1 MKCPKCQTENPASK
15 SYCRECGAKLLG
27 ICPRCGSESLPR
39 DRFCGVCGQKLPA
52 KEPFERIEVP
62 IEGERKQVTVLFSD
76 LSGYTTM
83 SERLDPEE
91 VQEIM
96 TRIFGETAQVVTKY
110 EGFIEKFIGDAVMAF
125 FGVPKAHEDDPVR
138 AIRVAR
144 EIHSLVE
151 GMNHQLREKVGQPLL
166 MHTGINTGLVV
177 TGGADPH
184 RGTHEFAGDT
194 INLASRLTSLAR
206 AGEILVGPE
215 TYRQSVAYFNFEDLE
230 PTKIKG
236 KEEVVRIY
244 RVLSPRER
252 PRRTRHFHG
261 LRADLIGRKAQ
272 LAQIERALQRL
283 REGKGTIFSI
293 CGEPGTGKSR
303 LIEEFKATLDLKRIQ
318 WLEGHA
324 HPYTENI
331 PYFPLI
337 DLLNRFW
344 QIEEGDPP
352 RKVREK
358 IESGVERLIGKRGDL
373 ACYIGSLYA
382 LEDSEVEGMSP
393 ESWKSRIQEAVQ
405 AIFLPPIQMS
415 PTVICLEDLH
425 WSDPSFL
432 DLLRVIPPGF
442 KHPALLLCVYRPP
455 FNLFTSD
462 ETNSMGKL
470 YEEIRLRDL
479 SPAEA
484 QDMMESLLK
493 TETLPADLRRF
504 VQEKVEGNPFY
515 LEEVIHSLIESETL
529 IHDNAGWR
537 LTRPIRESDIPSTIQ
552 GVISARLDR
561 LERETKRVLQEASV
575 IGRAFLYEILKR
587 VTDFPDHID
596 QCLSDLERLDLIRTR
611 SLEPDIEYMFNHTLT
626 QEVVYNGLLRKER
639 REIHERIARV
649 MEQLFR
655 GRLSESYETLA
666 FHFRQGQSFHKAV
679 DYLVKSGEKSL
690 GRYALEES
698 HQYFKDAFEL
708 LANQQDRRKEEEELL
723 IDVLIKWAFVF
734 YYRGDLRR
742 LVDLLKAHESLAESL
757 GDKARLGML
766 YAWLGFALCIRE
778 NYRDSYQYLGHALKL
793 GEEIENQQIIGY
805 ACAWFTWTCAELGL
819 LEEAIHFGKR
829 AQEISRVFESDH
841 FLYFISLSA
850 MGQAYW
856 HRGEASNG
864 FETAK
869 ALLEHG
875 EKRSNNR
882 SLVWG
887 HYIMGWSHFTEG
899 DFSSAAARFQQ
910 AIQISTDPYYAQ
922 FPRLGLVYSYI
933 SKGQFQMADQDLHKV
948 LNFSQEFGAEIL
960 GTPAQGLLGL
970 VSVGKGHLSQGIKL
984 LKTVQ
989 KIWLEKQRRC
999 LYAASEYMLGRVYLE
1014 IGQRTTPIS
1023 LSTIIRNAGFLLRAI
1038 PFVGRKAERHFNRSI
1053 EVAREIGAKGTLGR
1067 AYLDLG
1073 LLYRA
1078 KGKTNQARECL
1089 GMAVRVFEQCE
1100 AAIYVNQA
1108 REALRNLE

>member
-1 MKCPKCQTENPASK
+1 MKCPNCQTENPATK
-15 SYCRECGAKLLG
+15 SFCHECGTKLLG
-27 ICPRCGSESLPR
+27 MCPRCGSESLPL
-39 DRFCGVCGQKLPA
+39 DRFCGECGEKLPTT
-52 KEPFERIEVP
+52 EPCERIEVP
-62 IEGERKQVTVLFSD
+62 IEAERKQATVLFSD
-76 LSGYTTM
+76 LSGYTAM

-96 TRIFGETAQVVTKY
+96 TRIFGEIAQVVAKY
-110 EGFIEKFIGDAVMAF
+110 EGFIEKFIGDAVMAL
-125 FGVPKAHEDDPVR
+125 FGVPKAHEDDPIR

-151 GMNHQLREKVGQPLL
+151 GMNHQLSGRVGQPLL

-177 TGGADPH
+177 TGGVDPR
-184 RGTHEFAGDT
+184 RGTHELAGNT

-215 TYRQSVAYFNFEDLE
+215 TYRQSAEYFNFEDLE
-230 PTKIKG
+230 PTKISG
-236 KEEVVRIY
+236 KEETVRIY
-244 RVLSPRER
+244 RVLSPKGR

-261 LRADLIGRKAQ
+261 LRASLIGRKAQ
-272 LAQIERALQRL
+272 LAQIERAVQRL
-283 REGKGTIFSI
+283 REGKGTILSI

-303 LIEEFKATLDLKRIQ
+303 LVEEFKATLDLKRIQ

-324 HPYTENI
+324 HPYTQNI
-331 PYFPLI
+331 PYSPLI

-358 IESGVERLIGKRGDL
+358 IESGVERLIGRRGDV

-382 LEDSEVEGMSP
+382 LDDPVVEGISP

-425 WSDPSFL
+425 WADPSFL

-442 KHPALLLCVYRPP
+442 KHPAVLLCVYRPP
-455 FNLFTSD
+455 FNLFTTHEID
-462 ETNSMGKL
+462 SMGKL

-479 SPAEA
+479 SPSEA
-484 QDMMESLLK
+484 QNMMESLLK
-493 TETLPADLRRF
+493 TETLPSDLRRF
-504 VQEKVEGNPFY
+504 IQEKAEGNPFY
-515 LEEVIHSLIESETL
+515 LEEVIHSLMESETL
-529 IHDNAGWR
+529 IHDTEGWR
-537 LTRPIRESDIPSTIQ
+537 LTRSIRASGIPSTIQ
-552 GVISARLDR
+552 GLISARLDR

-575 IGRAFLYEILKR
+575 IGREFLYEILKK
-587 VTDFPDHID
+587 VNEFPDHID
-596 QCLSDLERLDLIRTR
+596 QCLRDLERLDLIRTR
-611 SLEPDIEYMFNHTLT
+611 SLEPDIEYVFNHALT
-626 QEVVYNGLLRKER
+626 QEVAYNGLLRKER
-639 REIHERIARV
+639 REIHERIACV
-649 MEQLFR
+649 MEKLFR
-655 GRLSESYETLA
+655 DRLSESYETLA
-666 FHFRQGQSFHKAV
+666 FHFKQGQSVHKAV

-690 GRYALEES
+690 AKYALEES
-698 HQYFKDAFEL
+698 HQYFEDAFKL
-708 LANQQDRRKEEEELL
+708 LANRQNRRKEEETLL
-723 IDVLIKWAFVF
+723 INVLMKWAFVF

-757 GDKARLGML
+757 GDKARLGMF

-778 NYRDSYQYLGHALKL
+778 NYRDSYRYLCDALKL
-793 GEEIENQQIIGY
+793 GEEIQNQQIIGY
-805 ACAWFTWTCAELGL
+805 ACAWFTWTCAELGFL
-819 LEEAIHFGKR
+819 DEAIHFGKR
-829 AQEISRVFESDH
+829 AQEISRLFESDH

-856 HRGEASNG
+856 HRGEARNG
-864 FETAK
+864 FESGK
-869 ALLEHG
+869 ALLQHG
-875 EKRSNNR
+875 KKHSNNR

-899 DFSSAAARFQQ
+899 DFSSATERFQQ
-910 AIQISTDPYYAQ
+910 AIQISADPYYAQ

-933 SKGQFQMADQDLHKV
+933 SNGQFQMADQDLQEV
-948 LNFSQEFGAEIL
+948 LTFSEKLGADIL

-970 VSVGKGHLSQGIKL
+970 VSIGKGHLGSGIKL
-984 LKTVQ
+984 LESAR

-1014 IGQRTTPIS
+1014 IGQRASPIS
-1023 LSTIIRNAGFLLRAI
+1023 LPTIIRNAGFLVRAI
-1038 PFVGRKAERHFNRSI
+1038 PFATRKAERYFNRSI
-1053 EVAREIGAKGTLGR
+1053 EVAREIGARGTLGR

-1078 KGKTNQARECL
+1078 KGKIGQARECL
-1089 GMAVRVFEQCE
+1089 GMAIKVFEQCE